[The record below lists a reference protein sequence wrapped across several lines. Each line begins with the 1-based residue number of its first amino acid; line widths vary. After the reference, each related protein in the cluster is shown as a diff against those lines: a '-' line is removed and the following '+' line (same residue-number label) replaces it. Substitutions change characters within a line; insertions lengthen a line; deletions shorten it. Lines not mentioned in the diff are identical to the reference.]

1 LLDNF
6 LEALTLASIVPKR
19 FMLQT
24 GAKNYG
30 YLLDLTTTIRP

>member
-1 LLDNF
+1 MTYEITELLLDNF
-6 LEALTLASIVPKR
+6 LGALDFANIKPKR

-30 YLLDLTTTIRP
+30 